1 MEGNVLD
8 LSETNL
14 TVVELIQQVLRV
26 KLVRQH

>member
-8 LSETNL
+8 LSETNW